1 MMEEKEKAETQE
13 NVTPEPEVKEEH
25 EKHDKH
31 KEHKKLKDRIEE
43 LEIENAKLKNEYFK
57 AYADADNI
65 KKRNTAEME
74 TAKKYRIQTFAKEI
88 LQVLDNLERTL
99 TNIEDKESSLAKGIQ
114 MTYDQLVSALEKEG
128 VEEIKAL
135 NTPLDPH
142 LHHAIMAE
150 QREGIEPGIVIE
162 VLQKGYILKDR
173 LLRASL
179 VKVSE

>member
-1 MMEEKEKAETQE
+1 MMEDKEKTEVEKT
-13 NVTPEPEVKEEH
+13 EVKEHE

-31 KEHKKLKDRIEE
+31 KEHKKLKEQIVE

-57 AYADADNI
+57 AYADAENI
-65 KKRNTAEME
+65 KKRNLAEME
-74 TAKKYRIQTFAKEI
+74 AAKKYRIQSFAKEI

-99 TNIEDKESSLAKGIQ
+99 SNIEDTESALSKGIQ
-114 MTYDQLVSALEKEG
+114 MTYDQLVFALQKEG

-135 NTPLDPH
+135 NTPLDSN

-150 QREGIEPGIVIE
+150 QKEGIEAGIVIE
-162 VLQKGYILKDR
+162 VLQKGYVLKDR

>member
-1 MMEEKEKAETQE
+1 MEDKEKTEETLNQ
-13 NVTPEPEVKEEH
+13 EPEVTE

-31 KEHKKLKDRIEE
+31 KEHKKLKDQIIE
-43 LEIENAKLKNEYFK
+43 LEVENAKLKNDFYK
-57 AYADADNI
+57 AYADAENI
-65 KKRNTAEME
+65 KKRNLTEME
-74 TAKKYRIQTFAKEI
+74 TAKKYRIQSFAKEI

-99 TNIEDKESSLAKGIQ
+99 SNIEDKDSSLAKGIQ
-114 MTYDQLVSALEKEG
+114 MTTDQLISALQKEG

-135 NTPLDPH
+135 NAPLDPN

-150 QREGIEPGIVIE
+150 QKEGIQPGIVIE

-173 LLRASL
+173 LLRAAL

>member
-1 MMEEKEKAETQE
+1 MEDKEKTEETLNQE
-13 NVTPEPEVKEEH
+13 AEVKE

-31 KEHKKLKDRIEE
+31 KEHKKLKDQIIE
-43 LEIENAKLKNEYFK
+43 LEVENAKLKNDFYK
-57 AYADADNI
+57 AYADAENI
-65 KKRNTAEME
+65 KKRNLAEME
-74 TAKKYRIQTFAKEI
+74 TAKKYRIQSFAKEI

-99 TNIEDKESSLAKGIQ
+99 SNIEDKDSSLAKGIQ
-114 MTYDQLVSALEKEG
+114 MTTDQLISALQKEG

-135 NTPLDPH
+135 NAPLDPN

-150 QREGIEPGIVIE
+150 QKEGIQPGIVIE

-173 LLRASL
+173 LLRAAL